1 MSIISEFRDF
11 AMKGNVVDM
20 AVGVIIG
27 AAFGDVVKSMVADVM
42 MPPIGFVLGKMDFSK
57 MSLKMEVPPVIP
69 GDKPSVVEIMY
80 GKFINV
86 GIGFFITA
94 LCLFLIIKA
103 MNAAKAR
110 FEKKKEVGAVEPPA
124 QEKLLMEIRDL
135 LKAKA

>member
-86 GIGFFITA
+86 GIGFIITA

>member
-1 MSIISEFRDF
+1 
-11 AMKGNVVDM
+11 
-20 AVGVIIG
+20 
-27 AAFGDVVKSMVADVM
+27 VM

-86 GIGFFITA
+86 GIGFIITA